1 MDPIICENAF
11 FIKLGPTG
19 EWEKSSIQN
28 NILPIGWK
36 EQDLSDINSSN
47 WDKIKSELIKE
58 SKTKS
63 VATRDFHALWMICN
77 SNNNDMW
84 ITFYKICLW
93 WTKVT
98 DPQIHKDEC
107 SKFRKASKWSN
118 KDIYGRK

>member
-1 MDPIICENAF
+1 MFIPGITDGAF
-11 FIKLGPTG
+11 GSQLWMYYQEHRNLTIDLFKD
-19 EWEKSSIQN
+19 
-28 NILPIGWK
+28 

-63 VATRDFHALWMICN
+63 VAARDFHALWMICN